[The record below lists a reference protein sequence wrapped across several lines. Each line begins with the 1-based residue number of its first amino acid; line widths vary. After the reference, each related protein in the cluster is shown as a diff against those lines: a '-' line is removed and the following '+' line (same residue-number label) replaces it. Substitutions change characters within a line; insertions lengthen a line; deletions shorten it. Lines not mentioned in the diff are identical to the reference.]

1 MDRDR
6 ITHLAPAHTDSQ
18 YRLSRQ
24 TDSGI
29 GIGSKSGSTPKANQS
44 MRKLTFPLMLA
55 SCGAGMVLSPDS
67 HALSFGMIKVHS
79 YLEQPLDASISY
91 SNSPAD
97 GVTLGDGSCIQI
109 DRDKSSESGLPVIT
123 KLQLQLDGSE
133 QSGVLRIRS
142 IGPIGEPVAVIRLRN
157 QCDNSGNIVREFTFF
172 LDPQPEIRLK
182 GENDV
187 PKGAGRI
194 NLPQSA
200 APVHIKKQ
208 RDVPT
213 KEIWTVKRG
222 DTLTRIAQHFEPD
235 PAQQKAMAKAILA
248 SNPSVRSADLIN
260 IGQKLAIPDLTVLYA
275 ANAVNPDKA
284 AGSRIPAEALARNRA
299 RPQDQETPPQPTRH
313 AGNAADS
320 GAPEYQLKLT
330 PTQPGGMPPG
340 KNDSGSGGPR
350 HGATDSDDKTA
361 EMLALNEKIS
371 NLEQQMESL
380 RLQLQMAPRM
390 AAPGTAA
397 APGATAPT
405 AGSTGKPAKA
415 KPVIGSVEAAEQGMP
430 TWALAGAGGVLA
442 AAIAYL
448 VYRRRHG

>member
-1 MDRDR
+1 
-6 ITHLAPAHTDSQ
+6 
-18 YRLSRQ
+18 
-24 TDSGI
+24 
-29 GIGSKSGSTPKANQS
+29 
-44 MRKLTFPLMLA
+44 MRKLTLPLMLA
-55 SCGAGMVLSPDS
+55 SCGAGVVLSPDS

-109 DRDKSSESGLPVIT
+109 DREKSSESGLPVIT
-123 KLQLQLDGSE
+123 KLQLQLDGTE

-182 GENDV
+182 GDNDAPRSV
-187 PKGAGRI
+187 SRI

-222 DTLTRIAQHFEPD
+222 DTLTRIAQHFQPD
-235 PAQQKAMAKAILA
+235 PAQQKSMAKAILA
-248 SNPSVRSADLIN
+248 SNPSIKSADLIN
-260 IGQKLAIPDLTVLYA
+260 VGQKLMIPDLTVLYA
-275 ANAVNPDKA
+275 ANAVNPDKTA
-284 AGSRIPAEALARNRA
+284 NGRVQAEVPARNRA
-299 RPQDQETPPQPTRH
+299 KPQDQETPPPPTRH
-313 AGNAADS
+313 AGNGTDT

-330 PTQPGGMPPG
+330 PTQPGGTPAG
-340 KNDSGSGGPR
+340 TDGSAAGGAR
-350 HGATDSDDKTA
+350 RGGVDSDDKTA

-371 NLEQQMESL
+371 NLEQQMEAL

-390 AAPGTAA
+390 AAHGTAA
-397 APGATAPT
+397 APGATPT
-405 AGSTGKPAKA
+405 SATVGKPAKA
-415 KPVIGSVEAAEQGMP
+415 KPAISSVEPIEPGIP
-430 TWALAGAGGVLA
+430 TWAFASAGGMLA
-442 AAIAYL
+442 ATIAYL
-448 VYRRRHG
+448 VYRRRQG